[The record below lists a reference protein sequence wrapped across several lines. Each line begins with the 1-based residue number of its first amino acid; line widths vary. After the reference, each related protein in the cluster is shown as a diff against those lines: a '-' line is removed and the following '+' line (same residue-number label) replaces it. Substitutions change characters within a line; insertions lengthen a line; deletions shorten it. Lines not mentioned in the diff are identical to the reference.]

1 MSASD
6 ASSIKLFPE
15 PDPDDRSSYAHRQLI
30 GCVGLL
36 LPPLLWFMAG
46 TRPTDPLP
54 AWKPLGS
61 ISAYYYSGAVSA
73 FTGGMIAMALF
84 LFAYRGYENN
94 YGLRDRVLAII
105 AGIAGLVVLVTGLI
119 AIVRG
124 GFDGPM
130 STPIVQVV
138 GFNHTTTLGLI
149 EIGLGLALLM
159 SAATRSRSG
168 EVFFGAVLGI
178 AGFVGAV
185 QTESFKKTLALES
198 SMAWLAVAIGAIV
211 VLAALMLPRYARQS
225 TVVNTV

>member
-1 MSASD
+1 MSFTEGPLHERSDVIVEPVPTVVDVPASAAVVPPPPVAGQVLQAAPVVEQPVVEQYVAP
-6 ASSIKLFPE
+6 ASVGQVRTAYASRFA
-15 PDPDDRSSYAHRQLI
+15 PDS
-30 GCVGLL
+30 
-36 LPPLLWFMAG
+36 
-46 TRPTDPLP
+46 
-54 AWKPLGS
+54 
-61 ISAYYYSGAVSA
+61 
-73 FTGGMIAMALF
+73 
-84 LFAYRGYENN
+84 
-94 YGLRDRVLAII
+94 II

-130 STPIVQVV
+130 STPVVQVV

-149 EIGLGLALLM
+149 EVGLGLALLL

-185 QTESFKKTLALES
+185 QTESFRKTLALES
-198 SMAWLAVAIGAIV
+198 SMAWLAVAIGAVV

-225 TVVNTV
+225 TVVNNV